1 MRSVRAKYSTGPV
14 IANKSKQSQQHHAK
28 LMVGQMNLDTFNI
41 QVNQPQAQPS
51 ASSIPLTSSP
61 STHSNTPILVPNS
74 DSDFEPSPPSV
85 LHSPPQSLSQDL
97 AGTIKAVK
105 PLAVSSHESCPKYF
119 KRSRIT
125 GTNDED
131 RTDNNETDNDADCT
145 DSEYEELIYSST
157 RAMREGSVQMKNW
170 IDIVSMILAREEVDH
185 LS

>member
-1 MRSVRAKYSTGPV
+1 
-14 IANKSKQSQQHHAK
+14 
-28 LMVGQMNLDTFNI
+28 MVGQMNLDTFNI

-74 DSDFEPSPPSV
+74 DSDFKPSPPSV
-85 LHSPPQSLSQDL
+85 FHSPLQSLSQDL

-105 PLAVSSHESCPKYF
+105 PLAVSSHESHPKYS

-131 RTDNNETDNDADCT
+131 GTDNNETNNDADCT
-145 DSEYEELIYSST
+145 DSEYEELIYGST

-170 IDIVSMILAREEVDH
+170 IDMHKQLDDILKQEKVKHWLLFSQVILIHATSANQR
-185 LS
+185 LMCQPTQL